1 MAKEQF
7 KGKVVTLE
15 EGEETTEKEEEVIEE
30 VIEEVVEEVVEE
42 EKIEDPRKWFVRL
55 YERNEPLAKDIFAG
69 TLYYSELEDDIGIDT
84 LAPQFASDIEGF
96 MMGDIMVEDDEG
108 KKIFISRHE
117 AKKEWIQG
125 LHKTT
130 FGGDYYALE
139 AEAVYETY
147 ET

>member
-7 KGKVVTLE
+7 EGKVITLE
-15 EGEETTEKEEEVIEE
+15 EEAVEEEVEEKEEEVD
-30 VIEEVVEEVVEE
+30 EE
-42 EKIEDPRKWFVRL
+42 EKEESKDPRKWFVRL
-55 YERNEPLAKDIFAG
+55 YERNEPLAKDVFAG
-69 TLYYSELEDDIGIDT
+69 TLYYSELEDEIGIDT

-96 MMGDIMVEDDEG
+96 MMGDIMIEDAEG
-108 KKIFISRHE
+108 KKTFISRYE

-125 LHKTT
+125 LHQAT

>member
-1 MAKEQF
+1 MVEKQF
-7 KGKVVTLE
+7 NGKVVTLE
-15 EGEETTEKEEEVIEE
+15 GEEEEATEEKEE
-30 VIEEVVEEVVEE
+30 VEEEIEEE

-55 YERNEPLAKDIFAG
+55 YERNEPLAKDVFAG
-69 TLYYSELEDDIGIDT
+69 TLYYSELEDEIGIDT

-96 MMGDIMVEDDEG
+96 MMGDIMIEDAEG
-108 KKIFISRHE
+108 KKTFISRYE

-125 LHKTT
+125 LHQAT

>member
-7 KGKVVTLE
+7 EGKVITLE
-15 EGEETTEKEEEVIEE
+15 EEAVEEEVEEKEE
-30 VIEEVVEEVVEE
+30 VEEETEEE

-55 YERNEPLAKDIFAG
+55 YERNEPLAKDVFAG
-69 TLYYSELEDDIGIDT
+69 TLYYSELEDEIGIDT

-96 MMGDIMVEDDEG
+96 MMGDIMIEDAEG
-108 KKIFISRHE
+108 KKTFISRYE

-125 LHKTT
+125 LHQAT

>member
-1 MAKEQF
+1 MFNNYKKNYISIFGILLISLGNTFTFAP
-7 KGKVVTLE
+7 
-15 EGEETTEKEEEVIEE
+15 KEEF
-30 VIEEVVEEVVEE
+30 
-42 EKIEDPRKWFVRL
+42 KDPRKWFVRL
-55 YERNEPLAKDIFAG
+55 YERNEPLAKDVFAG
-69 TLYYSELEDDIGIDT
+69 TLYYSELEDEIGIDT

-96 MMGDIMVEDDEG
+96 MMGDIMIEDEEG
-108 KKIFISRHE
+108 KKTFISRYE

-125 LHKTT
+125 LHQAT

>member
-7 KGKVVTLE
+7 EGKVITLE
-15 EGEETTEKEEEVIEE
+15 EEAVEEEVEEKEE
-30 VIEEVVEEVVEE
+30 VEEEIEEE

-55 YERNEPLAKDIFAG
+55 YERNEPLAKDVFAG
-69 TLYYSELEDDIGIDT
+69 TLYYSELEDEIGIDT

-96 MMGDIMVEDDEG
+96 MMGDIMIEDEEG
-108 KKIFISRHE
+108 KKTFISRYE

-125 LHKTT
+125 LHQAT

>member
-1 MAKEQF
+1 MVEKQF
-7 KGKVVTLE
+7 NGKVVTLE
-15 EGEETTEKEEEVIEE
+15 GEEEATEEKEE
-30 VIEEVVEEVVEE
+30 VEEEIEEE

-55 YERNEPLAKDIFAG
+55 YERNEPLAKDVFAG
-69 TLYYSELEDDIGIDT
+69 TLYYSELEDEIGIDT

-96 MMGDIMVEDDEG
+96 MMGDIMIEDAEG
-108 KKIFISRHE
+108 KKTFISRYE

-125 LHKTT
+125 LHQAT

>member
-1 MAKEQF
+1 MVEKQF
-7 KGKVVTLE
+7 NGKVVTLE
-15 EGEETTEKEEEVIEE
+15 GEEEEEATEEKEE
-30 VIEEVVEEVVEE
+30 VEEEIEEE

-55 YERNEPLAKDIFAG
+55 YERNEPLAKDVFAG
-69 TLYYSELEDDIGIDT
+69 TLYYSELEDEIGIDT

-96 MMGDIMVEDDEG
+96 MMGDIMIEDAEG
-108 KKIFISRHE
+108 KKTFISRYE

-125 LHKTT
+125 LHQAT

>member
-7 KGKVVTLE
+7 EGKVITLE
-15 EGEETTEKEEEVIEE
+15 EEAVEEEVEE
-30 VIEEVVEEVVEE
+30 KEQVEEEIEEE
-42 EKIEDPRKWFVRL
+42 EKIEAPRKWFVRL
-55 YERNEPLAKDIFAG
+55 YERNEPLAKDVFAG
-69 TLYYSELEDDIGIDT
+69 TLYYSELEDEIGIDT

-96 MMGDIMVEDDEG
+96 MMGDIMIEDAEG
-108 KKIFISRHE
+108 KKTFISRYE
-117 AKKEWIQG
+117 AKKEWIRG
-125 LHKTT
+125 LHQAT

>member
-7 KGKVVTLE
+7 EGKVITLE
-15 EGEETTEKEEEVIEE
+15 EEAVEEEVEEKEE
-30 VIEEVVEEVVEE
+30 VEEEIEEE

-55 YERNEPLAKDIFAG
+55 YERNEPLAKDVFAG
-69 TLYYSELEDDIGIDT
+69 TLYYSELEDEIGIDT

-96 MMGDIMVEDDEG
+96 MMGDIMIEDAEG
-108 KKIFISRHE
+108 KKTFISRYE

-125 LHKTT
+125 LHQAT